1 MGWGRGADERRNA
14 GAQARQHD
22 RDARKLEAGDPKA
35 TRINDLHNER
45 TNAARREKR

>member
-1 MGWGRGADERRNA
+1 MARRGLDEKRNA

-22 RDARKLEAGDPKA
+22 RDAKKLEKGDPKA

-45 TNAARREKR
+45 TNEARREGR